1 MKHLHLIIFA
11 FLALTMNISCTG
23 QSGEKKNTATIS
35 DSGPV
40 EVFYFHNTRRCATC
54 NAVEDVTKAAL
65 AEHFGNTIPF
75 TSYNLEEAEGK
86 EKAENI
92 GVAGQTL
99 VIVKGETKI
108 NLTNEGFMYARS
120 NPEKLESLIKEK
132 IDPLL

>member
-11 FLALTMNISCTG
+11 FLALTMNTSCTG
-23 QSGEKKNTATIS
+23 QSGDKKNTATIS
-35 DSGPV
+35 DQGPV
-40 EVFYFHNTRRCATC
+40 EIFYFHNTRRCATC
-54 NAVEDVTKAAL
+54 NAVEDVTKIAL
-65 AEHFGNTIPF
+65 AKHFGDKIPF

-86 EKAENI
+86 EKAEDI

-99 VIVKGETKI
+99 IIVKGDKKI

-120 NPEKLESLIKEK
+120 NPEKLEALIKEK

>member
-11 FLALTMNISCTG
+11 FLALTLNMSCTG

-35 DSGPV
+35 DTGPV

-65 AEHFGNTIPF
+65 AEHFGTKIPF
-75 TSYNLEEAEGK
+75 TSYNLEEAGGK
-86 EKAENI
+86 EKAEEI
-92 GVAGQTL
+92 GVTGQTL
-99 VIVKGETKI
+99 VILKGETKI

-120 NPEKLESLIKEK
+120 NPEKLETLIKEK